1 MTEPHHRYL
10 DQLSAAT
17 AQRRYGYL
25 DLLLD
30 PAADGDNWL
39 RRIALIQPPLEY
51 LRLFDDTPL
60 SDLRQDS
67 PLLVRVMLPQPSH
80 CDWLDSTLSMLW
92 LQPQWL
98 ALLSPSPLPTLAQQ
112 LRRCLLAEL
121 DDGATTLLRYYDPR
135 LLRVV
140 QHALAPE
147 QAAALNHNIDCW
159 LWRNRDGELA
169 SLSPLAGNIPAA
181 EAPLRLNAEQRQQ
194 LETYVEAHAL
204 LQQRL
209 EDEPE
214 LSGREALLDQ
224 LAALSC
230 QADAQSLWEEPG
242 RGDWIAKQLAA
253 QAASAQDTSR

>member
-10 DQLSAAT
+10 DQLSAAA
-17 AQRRYGYL
+17 AQRRYGHL

-39 RRIALIQPPLEY
+39 RRIAMIQPRLEC
-51 LRLFDDTPL
+51 LRLFDDTPF

-67 PLLVRVMLPQPSH
+67 PLLVRVMLSQPSH
-80 CDWLDSTLSMLW
+80 CDWLDGALSLLW
-92 LQPQWL
+92 RQPQWL
-98 ALLSPSPLPTLAQQ
+98 ALLSPSPLPTLVQQ

-121 DDGATTLLRYYDPR
+121 DDGARTLLRYYDPR

-140 QHALAPE
+140 QHILTPV
-147 QAAALNHNIDCW
+147 QAAALNHGIDRW
-159 LWRNRDGELA
+159 LWRDRDGELA
-169 SLSPLAGNIPAA
+169 KLSPPAA
-181 EAPLRLNAEQRQQ
+181 MPPPAEPALRLNAEQRQQ
-194 LETYVEAHAL
+194 LEAYAEAHAL

-214 LSGREALLDQ
+214 LCGREALLDQ

-230 QADAQSLWEEPG
+230 QADAQSLWGEPE
-242 RGDWIAKQLAA
+242 RGNWIASQLATQQPA
-253 QAASAQDTSR
+253 VP